1 MSSIIVRTPK
11 TYPMLGPKRTD
22 AATAP
27 APAGL
32 ERATTR
38 EQDGAL
44 VGRVANGDMIAFEAL
59 YRGFYPRLRR
69 FLERMTRRPHLV
81 DEIVNDTMLVVWRK
95 AATYDFTSTVSTWI
109 FAIAFRK
116 ALKALKATDD
126 PIDADVDLCP
136 QPDGDGPD
144 AILLSRETRAVL
156 LAALG
161 SLSAEQRA
169 VVELTY
175 FHGCGYREIATIM
188 ECPVDTVK
196 TRMFHARRKLR
207 GILAADRAAL

>member
-1 MSSIIVRTPK
+1 
-11 TYPMLGPKRTD
+11 MLGPKRTD
-22 AATAP
+22 TASARPPATF
-27 APAGL
+27 

-38 EQDGAL
+38 EQDGLL
-44 VGRVANGDMIAFEAL
+44 VSRVAKGDIAAFEAL

-69 FLERMTRRPHLV
+69 FLERMTRRPQLV

-95 AATYDFTSTVSTWI
+95 AASYDFTSTVSTWI

-126 PIDADVDLCP
+126 PVDADVDARP
-136 QPDGDGPD
+136 NPDGEGPD
-144 AILLSRETRAVL
+144 AILSARETRAML
-156 LAALG
+156 ITALG

-175 FHGCGYREIATIM
+175 FHGCGYREIASIM

-207 GILAADRAAL
+207 LLLGGARASL

>member
-1 MSSIIVRTPK
+1 
-11 TYPMLGPKRTD
+11 MLGPKRTD
-22 AATAP
+22 AATARIP
-27 APAGL
+27 AQA
-32 ERATTR
+32 ERGTTR

-44 VGRVANGDMIAFEAL
+44 VSRVAKGDMAAFEAL

-69 FLERMTRRPHLV
+69 FLERMTRRPQLV

-95 AATYDFTSTVSTWI
+95 AASYDFTSTVSTWI

-126 PIDADVDLCP
+126 PVDADLDSRP
-136 QPDGDGPD
+136 HPDAEGPD
-144 AILLSRETRAVL
+144 AILLSRETRAML
-156 LAALG
+156 
-161 SLSAEQRA
+161 LSALATLSPEQRA

-175 FHGCGYREIATIM
+175 FHGCGYREIAAIM

-207 GILAADRAAL
+207 IVLAGERGAL

>member
-1 MSSIIVRTPK
+1 MSSILRTPT
-11 TYPMLGPKRTD
+11 TYPMLGPKRT
-22 AATAP
+22 AATTAP
-27 APAGL
+27 ALAGL
-32 ERATTR
+32 ERTSTR

-44 VGRVANGDMIAFEAL
+44 VGRVANGDMVAFEAL

-69 FLERMTRRPHLV
+69 FLERMTRRPQLV

-95 AATYDFTSTVSTWI
+95 ADSYDFTSTVSTWI

-116 ALKALKATDD
+116 ALKALKSADD
-126 PIDADVDLCP
+126 PIDADVDARP
-136 QPDGDGPD
+136 QPDGEGPD
-144 AILLSRETRAVL
+144 AILLSRETRAL
-156 LAALG
+156 LLTALG
-161 SLSAEQRA
+161 TLSTEQRA

-175 FHGCGYREIATIM
+175 FHGCGYREIASIM

-207 GILAADRAAL
+207 VLLAGERSAF